1 MLRQEIAKEK
11 ERCLKVAEEYDNYKK
26 KYKNNDEERGAIQHS
41 YSQIIKNLSL
51 QLDEMK
57 KKKGVPTA
65 ITVAK
70 GTQTGEEEISKKL
83 SEEDFSQPGSYGKK
97 SGFLSGMA
105 KFFLTESEVKKI

>member
-1 MLRQEIAKEK
+1 
-11 ERCLKVAEEYDNYKK
+11 VAEEYDNYKK

-57 KKKGVPTA
+57 KKKGISTA
-65 ITVAK
+65 ITVSK
-70 GTQTGEEEISKKL
+70 GIQTGEEEVPKRL
-83 SEEDFSQPGSYGKK
+83 SEEDFNQPGASGKK
-97 SGFLSGMA
+97 GGFLSGMA